1 MTTAKNS
8 RVVGKRP
15 TAKRSR
21 KRNDASRITPD
32 DALNLLSHEGF
43 MLAQVAEDVDGSVNV
58 SQAGFTAA
66 YFSDHGKPVVRV
78 EHLSKGEGPAVSES
92 QRRRKIE
99 KVAKAAEFLSRA
111 LPSARLKI
119 SKSGTYLTI
128 VPPARKSRKPNA
140 AKAAQKDAWKVKV
153 TGLKAPSY
161 SGTSERAAR
170 HDFTVATDA
179 TRQSHSSVYGQI
191 VTLVKN
197 GVVVKASLGGS
208 HLVGKRG

>member
-1 MTTAKNS
+1 MGRMDS
-8 RVVGKRP
+8 RN
-15 TAKRSR
+15 A
-21 KRNDASRITPD
+21 
-32 DALNLLSHEGF
+32 
-43 MLAQVAEDVDGSVNV
+43 
-58 SQAGFTAA
+58 
-66 YFSDHGKPVVRV
+66 
-78 EHLSKGEGPAVSES
+78 
-92 QRRRKIE
+92 
-99 KVAKAAEFLSRA
+99 
-111 LPSARLKI
+111 
-119 SKSGTYLTI
+119 
-128 VPPARKSRKPNA
+128 A

-153 TGLKAPSY
+153 TGLKEPSY